1 MFRSFRK
8 LAFLFFIIATFPTL
22 QAADAPRGRIG
33 GQLIGVM
40 KNTVRPNSWEERGG
54 WQNGNIGN
62 RGRNNVSQRGR
73 ASSEQLI
80 DVIKTTVRPD
90 SWEE

>member
-1 MFRSFRK
+1 MFHSFRK
-8 LAFLFFIIATFPTL
+8 LMLLAFIIAAFPTL
-22 QAADAPRGRIG
+22 QAADVPRGRVGG

-54 WQNGNIGN
+54 WQN
-62 RGRNNVSQRGR
+62 RTGRNNVSQRGR
-73 ASSEQLI
+73 AGSEQLI
-80 DVIKTTVRPD
+80 GVIKTTVRPD